1 MKTFKLLVALLAA
14 TTAFS
19 PAWSSEEGVTDD
31 KIVLGA
37 AMPLTGGAGIFG
49 YASMLGEKLAIA
61 EINAA
66 GGIHGRQL
74 ELRVEDDGYVP
85 ATGVNMLQKLL
96 DNGIFGYLPAS
107 GGSHLF
113 AQLPLIDE
121 VELPTINTVVTT
133 AKHYDPPHPSF
144 FAFGMTYADGAHA
157 LLNRLNEL
165 HPGLKWGY
173 VVQDDESGEDRI
185 TGWRKAAAELG
196 LELVSEQKFKR
207 GQADFSAEIL
217 LAREAGVEGLLFG
230 GLAGDN
236 ASMIKEVDRLGMK
249 VVRGTLWVD
258 HIPPMMDLTGAAGEG
273 LYVYDY
279 LPSLSDDP
287 RLAGFNQLASKT
299 LSADD
304 LKRVNRYSVGA
315 YLSVKLLASAMTACG
330 QDLTRACV
338 NEKLAGT
345 TGLDTGGIT
354 TPISFTGGQR
364 MSHQGGNLLR
374 LDMDKRA
381 FTPVP

>member
-1 MKTFKLLVALLAA
+1 MKKICLFIAASAGVAIA
-14 TTAFS
+14 TS
-19 PAWSSEEGVTDD
+19 AWSSEEGLTDD

-37 AMPLTGGAGIFG
+37 TMPLTGGPGLLG
-49 YASMLGEKLAIA
+49 YASMLGEKMAIA
-61 EINAA
+61 EINQA
-66 GGIHGRQL
+66 GGINGRLL
-74 ELRVEDDGYVP
+74 ELRVEDDAYVP
-85 ATGVNMLQKLL
+85 STGVQMLQKLL

-121 VELPTINTVVTT
+121 AELPTINTVVTT

-144 FAFGMTYADGAHA
+144 FAFGMTYADGAYA
-157 LLNRLNEL
+157 LLSRLDAL

-173 VVQDDESGEDRI
+173 VVQDDESGEDRVA
-185 TGWRKAAAELG
+185 GWRKAAGDLG

-217 LAREAGVEGLLFG
+217 RAREAGVEGLLLG
-230 GLAGDN
+230 GLPGDN
-236 ASMIKEVDRLGMK
+236 ASMIKEMERLDMN

-258 HIPPMMDLTGAAGEG
+258 HIPPMFDLTGPAGDG

-287 RLAGFNQLASKT
+287 RLEEFNALALKV
-299 LSADD
+299 LSPDD

-315 YLSVKLLASAMTACG
+315 YLSTKLLASAIETCG
-330 QDLTRACV
+330 ENVTRACV
-338 NEKLAGT
+338 NKNLE
-345 TGLDTGGIT
+345 DTIDFETSGIT
-354 TPISFTGGQR
+354 SSISFGAGQR
-364 MSHQGGNLLR
+364 MSHQKGHLLR
-374 LDMDKRA
+374 IDTSKRA
-381 FTPVP
+381 FLPVE